1 MLYGHGDDARLQPRE
16 IRDDFSSNIRPD
28 GPPPGLLG
36 HLRTRIDV
44 VTRYPDAGAR
54 DLAARFAAATNVPPE
69 NTLVTA
75 GATAAIYLVAQTFR
89 RKRSCII
96 TPTFSEYEDA
106 AKIHEHTL
114 SFATRTELRVPANAA
129 PANTAP
135 THAAPTN
142 TAPANTA
149 PPADV
154 LWLCEPNNPTGEVLP
169 REQLLAL
176 VDAQP
181 ATVFVI
187 DQSYAGF
194 CSAPQ
199 LRATDAA
206 ARDNL
211 ILIHSLTK
219 ALGIPGLRLG
229 ATVSSAALIAQ
240 ITRHLQPWSVNALAL
255 EAGAYYL
262 SHVRDFALPLDDM
275 LANARAL
282 SRTISELPGYAPLPS
297 ATNFFLV
304 TLARGVSQALKH
316 YLVNGHGILV
326 RDASNFRGLTAQ
338 HIRVAAQ
345 SPWQNH
351 RLTEALRAW
360 RP

>member
-1 MLYGHGDDARLQPRE
+1 MLYGHGDDARHQSRE

-54 DLAARFAAATNVPPE
+54 DLAARFAAATGVLPE
-69 NTLVTA
+69 NTLITA

-89 RKRSCII
+89 RKHSCII

-106 AKIHEHTL
+106 AKIHGHTL
-114 SFATRTELRVPANAA
+114 SFATRAGLHATANAA
-129 PANTAP
+129 LPAG
-135 THAAPTN
+135 
-142 TAPANTA
+142 
-149 PPADV
+149 V
-154 LWLCEPNNPTGEVLP
+154 LWLCEPNNPTGEILP

-194 CSAPQ
+194 CPAPQ
-199 LRATDAA
+199 LCATDAA
-206 ARDNL
+206 TRDNL

-219 ALGIPGLRLG
+219 TLGIPGLRLG
-229 ATVSSAALIAQ
+229 AVVSSAALIAQ
-240 ITRHLQPWSVNALAL
+240 ITRHVQPWSVNALAL

-262 SHVRDFALPLDDM
+262 SHLRDFALPLDDM

-282 SRTISELPGYAPLPS
+282 SREIAGLPGYAPLPS

-316 YLVNGHGILV
+316 YLVNGYGILV
-326 RDASNFRGLTAQ
+326 RDASNFRGLTVQ